1 MCFTLYYLI
10 AEILQWRKIWVK
22 LEKEYKMSKIGEKA
36 VKEVL
41 RKIEQEQEEEG
52 TGCIY
57 LTSIIKQKILNCL
70 KIVFKT
76 ILRFLISL
84 KLYIQKDLFNIFN
97 MISHILSLI
106 MIIYIFQLF
115 LNDFR
120 RNFDIEN
127 PS

>member
-1 MCFTLYYLI
+1 MCFTLYYFI
-10 AEILQWRKIWVK
+10 AEFLRWRKIWVK
-22 LEKEYKMSKIGEKA
+22 LVKEYKISKIGEKA
-36 VKEVL
+36 VQEVL
-41 RKIEQEQEEEG
+41 RKIKQEQEEEG

-70 KIVFKT
+70 KIIFKT
-76 ILRFLISL
+76 ALRFLISL

-97 MISHILSLI
+97 IISHILSLI
-106 MIIYIFQLF
+106 MIFYIFQLF

-120 RNFDIEN
+120 RDFDIKN

>member
-36 VKEVL
+36 VKEFL